1 MKNKALQKTYSPAL
15 LKLKIYQL
23 IFLNT
28 EATLLKSNTLAF
40 WDSHAIYFIL
50 HNLWWQFL

>member
-28 EATLLKSNTLAF
+28 EATLLKNNTLAF

-50 HNLWWQFL
+50 HNFWWQFL